1 MPICKWRANDANPAN
16 VIRVIGIALVNW
28 HYIHMRK
35 RNKGRILSRPKNQR
49 KALLKSLATGLF
61 LHSKIKTT
69 EAKAK
74 ELRVVAEQFI
84 TRAKVNSLANRRVL
98 AQVLSAQ
105 ITKKLVDEIAPQYLT
120 RQGGYT
126 RIIKM
131 GPRRSDGASMV
142 IIELV
147 K

>member
-1 MPICKWRANDANPAN
+1 
-16 VIRVIGIALVNW
+16 
-28 HYIHMRK
+28 MRK

-49 KALLKSLATGLF
+49 EALLKTMATSLF
-61 LHSKIKTT
+61 LHGKIKTT

-74 ELRVVAEQFI
+74 ELRAVAEKFI
-84 TRAKVNSLANRRVL
+84 TRSKNNTISSKRILAKSLSDLTV
-98 AQVLSAQ
+98 
-105 ITKKLVDEIAPQYLT
+105 KKLINEIGPKFSQ

-131 GPRRSDGASMV
+131 GPRKSDGASMV